1 MCPSNLPEPDLVEEA
16 ASIPPQVVVS
26 EVDAGRN
33 EVGDDGDGQAAESQD
48 AAALDNS
55 LVNFEE
61 LLGDSSDDDLF

>member
-1 MCPSNLPEPDLVEEA
+1 MCPSNHPEPDLVEEA

-26 EVDAGRN
+26 DAGRN